1 VCDELGR
8 NTPPFRQAFHELV
21 SRLRREFQDAL
32 ISVERREAFDHLVG
46 AWSAELGAMSFAES
60 VKLLDLMFLV
70 AVVENRSLSESL
82 SARIRSLEERIR
94 RIEERLGLR

>member
-1 VCDELGR
+1 MGR
-8 NTPPFRQAFHELV
+8 DTPPFRQSFHSLV
-21 SRLRREFQDAL
+21 ERLRREFQDAL

-82 SARIRSLEERIR
+82 SARIRSLEGRIR
-94 RIEERLGLR
+94 FLEERLGLR